1 MSTTLSKSSCG
12 SLRTPDASVD
22 TCPRTAPD
30 SSPPPP
36 PPPPPF
42 HPRHPGTHFGAPGR
56 RPRRCN
62 NDRRIALYRALG
74 SAGAWVSSPE
84 GGRHR
89 TATPSGQQ
97 LPKECRPSSDPARC
111 PCRPLGPPAT
121 VTPGRLL
128 ASPVSPL
135 KGQTDWVL
143 SPLHHDTVAGP
154 RRGVVVVVVV
164 VVVEGGWEGE
174 RGGWV
179 VWKTR
184 RARRNFASN
193 HNSFS

>member
-1 MSTTLSKSSCG
+1 MITGTSTNRL
-12 SLRTPDASVD
+12 P
-22 TCPRTAPD
+22 PRTSAPL
-30 SSPPPP
+30 
-36 PPPPPF
+36 
-42 HPRHPGTHFGAPGR
+42 HPHHPGTHFGAPGR
-56 RPRRCN
+56 RSRRCN

-84 GGRHR
+84 GGRHA

-128 ASPVSPL
+128 ASPISPL

-143 SPLHHDTVAGP
+143 SPSAT
-154 RRGVVVVVVV
+154 
-164 VVVEGGWEGE
+164 
-174 RGGWV
+174 
-179 VWKTR
+179 TR
-184 RARRNFASN
+184 RPAPGGVWWLWWLWWLWLLWLLWLF
-193 HNSFS
+193 